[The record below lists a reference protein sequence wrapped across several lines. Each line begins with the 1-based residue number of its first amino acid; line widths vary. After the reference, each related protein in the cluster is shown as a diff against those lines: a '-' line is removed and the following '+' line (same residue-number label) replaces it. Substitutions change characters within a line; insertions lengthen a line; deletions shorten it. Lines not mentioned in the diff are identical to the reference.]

1 MASAIYRRCGLAQSA
16 GTSTED
22 TLTHQQIAYRKF
34 ATLQDG
40 LDALRAR
47 KLDAFIYDKPL
58 LAWAIRQRYSSS
70 IELVEATF
78 DPQEYAFV
86 LPRNSP
92 LRNALDVASLNAV
105 HSDWWEQTLFRY
117 LGSR

>member
-1 MASAIYRRCGLAQSA
+1 MAPLA

-22 TLTHQQIAYRKF
+22 ALIHQQIAYRRF
-34 ATLQDG
+34 ANLQDG
-40 LDALRAR
+40 LNAVRAR
-47 KLDAFIYDKPL
+47 RLDAFVYDKPL

-70 IELVEATF
+70 VELVDATF

-92 LRNALDVASLNAV
+92 LRNALDVAILGAV
-105 HSDWWEQTLFRY
+105 HSDWWEQTIFRY